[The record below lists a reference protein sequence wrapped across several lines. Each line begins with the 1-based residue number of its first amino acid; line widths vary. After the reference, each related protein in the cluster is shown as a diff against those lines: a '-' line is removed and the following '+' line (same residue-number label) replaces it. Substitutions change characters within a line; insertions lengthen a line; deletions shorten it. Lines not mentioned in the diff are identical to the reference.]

1 MRRFL
6 VDEQLPPALAFWL
19 VERGFQAHHVSDLGL
34 GGEPDSRIW
43 AFAVETSAVIITK
56 DEDFPRRRA
65 VSSDG
70 PVIIWIRLGNTR
82 RAILLE
88 WFEAVFPRLLEA
100 LELGE
105 TLIEVA

>member
-1 MRRFL
+1 MESRRITR
-6 VDEQLPPALAFWL
+6 P
-19 VERGFQAHHVSDLGL
+19 
-34 GGEPDSRIW
+34 IW